1 MPGPFPGM
9 DPYLED
15 PAHWP
20 DVHQRLITYIADIL
34 GADLRPRYHARIGER
49 VYILKPPR
57 TFYPDLTIVR
67 RPVTVRE
74 PTPAYAGVAVAA
86 VDAETKVEAEVEAEV
101 DTPVL
106 VTVPPVEHREPYLEI
121 VHAAGGEVVTVIEVL
136 SPTNKMPGEGH
147 RLYRQKQRELLETS
161 VHLVEIDLLSTGLHT
176 VALPEEARAEL
187 PPHRYLISVRR
198 GPERHRFELYP
209 LSLTQRLPRMR
220 IPLKEP
226 DPDVVLDLQ
235 AVLNRC
241 YDNGGYA
248 DLIDYRRPPSAPLSA
263 EEAAWV
269 DGLLRGKGLR

>member
-20 DVHQRLITYIADIL
+20 DVHQRLITYIADTL

-49 VYILKPPR
+49 VYILQPPQ
-57 TFYPDLTIVR
+57 TFYPDVTIIR
-67 RPVTVRE
+67 QPLAVRE
-74 PTPAYAGVAVAA
+74 PAPAYTGTAVAELE
-86 VDAETKVEAEVEAEV
+86 VETEVEVEAEA
-101 DTPVL
+101 DMPVL

-121 VHAAGGEVVTVIEVL
+121 VHAARGEVVTVIEVL

-147 RLYRQKQRELLETS
+147 HLYRSKQQELLDTP

-220 IPLKEP
+220 VPLKEP
-226 DPDVVLDLQ
+226 DPDVILDLQ

-248 DLIDYRRPPSAPLSA
+248 DLIDYRRPPSAPLSP